1 MRAPVADLHL
11 FSNHELVGWLAYEL
25 VLTGRT
31 FLLLYQQTALLVTAE
46 LLLVVGRNGTYKL
59 SCTLLLKHVQWSW

>member
-11 FSNHELVGWLAYEL
+11 FTALKELVRWLAHELVLA
-25 VLTGRT
+25 GRA

-46 LLLVVGRNGTYKL
+46 LLLVVWRYGANEL
-59 SCTLLLKHVQWSW
+59 VCTLLLEHV

>member
-11 FSNHELVGWLAYEL
+11 FTTLKELVRWLAHELVLA
-25 VLTGRT
+25 GRA

-46 LLLVVGRNGTYKL
+46 LLLVV
-59 SCTLLLKHVQWSW
+59 W